1 MSSGRGTGSQRIYDR
16 VAPIYDLYS
25 GPMEWMGGARR
36 RRRLLGPA
44 TGEVL
49 EVGVGTGLNLAHYP
63 AGVHV
68 TGIDI
73 SPRMLARARRRAEEA
88 GLDVTLDVA
97 DVEQLPYDDDRFD
110 TATATCVFCS
120 VADPV
125 QGLRELARVTKPDG
139 WVLLLEHVRPRN
151 RLLGLLADLASPLT
165 RRLFGPAVNRRTER
179 NVEAAGLQIESVR
192 RKGVWREIEARPVRA
207 GGLRGPRTARRPQR

>member
-1 MSSGRGTGSQRIYDR
+1 MPSDRGTGPARIYDR

-36 RRRLLGPA
+36 RRRLLRNA

-49 EVGVGTGLNLAHYP
+49 EAGVGTGLNLEHYP
-63 AGVHV
+63 RGVRV

-73 SPRMLARARRRAEEA
+73 SSRMLSRAQRRAERA
-88 GLDVTLDVA
+88 GLDVTLAVA
-97 DVEQLPYDDDRFD
+97 DVEGLPYDDDRFD

-125 QGLRELARVTKPDG
+125 QGLRELARVIESDG
-139 WVLLLEHVRPRN
+139 RVLLLEHVRPRN
-151 RLLGLLADLASPLT
+151 RLLGFLADLVSPLT
-165 RRLFGPAVNRRTER
+165 RRLFGPEVNRRTER
-179 NVEAAGLQIESVR
+179 NVESAGLEIVSVQR
-192 RKGVWREIEARPVRA
+192 EGVWREIEARPRH
-207 GGLRGPRTARRPQR
+207 RGMSSAPRSSAR